1 MLTTRYLRVEEDH
14 MRYSKLMSRPVTG
27 DAVIFVG
34 FLAVEFV
41 CAAVKGADVMAPNMG
56 HTMAALILG
65 AFISSFVWHMGRYSH
80 IAKNCA
86 LILIWISKNQL
97 LMGFPC

>member
-1 MLTTRYLRVEEDH
+1 MLTTRYLRVEEEH

-41 CAAVKGADVMAPNMG
+41 CAAVQGPDVMAPNMG

-80 IAKNCA
+80 IAKK
-86 LILIWISKNQL
+86 LRLDFDLDI
-97 LMGFPC
+97 